1 MHHTTHSKLKTLH
14 KEVAT
19 KLNAAIK
26 NKKSIMVQ
34 NQFEKQLLQI
44 KKKLEGC

>member
-1 MHHTTHSKLKTLH
+1 MHPVTHTKLKTLH
-14 KEVAT
+14 KVAI

-26 NKKSIMVQ
+26 NKKSIIVQ